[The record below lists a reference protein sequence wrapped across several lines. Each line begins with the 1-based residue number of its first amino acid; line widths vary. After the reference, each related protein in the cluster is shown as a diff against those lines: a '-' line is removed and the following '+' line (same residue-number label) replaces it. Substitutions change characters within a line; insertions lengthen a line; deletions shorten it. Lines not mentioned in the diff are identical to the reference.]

1 MSLLKQLKW
10 NLILLAVIFIALGIV
25 LILWPGA
32 TMKTIC
38 YLLAA
43 MLLAIG
49 VVSLINYLRKDI
61 SGIIYRY
68 DLVVGLC
75 AILGGILV
83 IVKVDKLTDL
93 IPAVLG
99 FLVTMSGIMKM
110 QNSVD
115 MLRLGHGTWHV
126 AFAMAIVN
134 IVAGIV
140 LLMNPFEAAQILIMC
155 LGIALVYSGI
165 TDLYVTISISRRLSR
180 LKTIRVFTAFYKST
194 GIAPI
199 LHRIFPC
206 NRFFSCSRRVRFAYF
221 CRQWRCHGK

>member
-180 LKTIRVFTAFYKST
+180 LKTVIVVAEDD
-194 GIAPI
+194 
-199 LHRIFPC
+199 LEE
-206 NRFFSCSRRVRFAYF
+206 
-221 CRQWRCHGK
+221 

>member
-83 IVKVDKLTDL
+83 IVKVDNLTDL

-180 LKTIRVFTAFYKST
+180 LKTEIVVAEDDSEE
-194 GIAPI
+194 
-199 LHRIFPC
+199 
-206 NRFFSCSRRVRFAYF
+206 
-221 CRQWRCHGK
+221 

>member
-49 VVSLINYLRKDI
+49 VVSLINYLRRKDI

-180 LKTIRVFTAFYKST
+180 LKTEIVVAEDDSEE
-194 GIAPI
+194 
-199 LHRIFPC
+199 
-206 NRFFSCSRRVRFAYF
+206 
-221 CRQWRCHGK
+221 

>member
-32 TMKTIC
+32 TMKSIC

-43 MLLAIG
+43 MLLALG
-49 VVSLINYLRKDI
+49 VASLINYLRKDI

-83 IVKVDKLTDL
+83 VVKVDKLTDL

-99 FLVTMSGIMKM
+99 FLVTMSGILKM

-180 LKTIRVFTAFYKST
+180 LKTEIVVAEDDSEE
-194 GIAPI
+194 
-199 LHRIFPC
+199 
-206 NRFFSCSRRVRFAYF
+206 
-221 CRQWRCHGK
+221 

>member
-1 MSLLKQLKW
+1 MEGDYEFIKTVEMEFDFARSNFYCTWYCLDSLAGG
-10 NLILLAVIFIALGIV
+10 NDE
-25 LILWPGA
+25 
-32 TMKTIC
+32 
-38 YLLAA
+38 
-43 MLLAIG
+43 
-49 VVSLINYLRKDI
+49 NDYLRKDI

-165 TDLYVTISISRRLSR
+165 TDLYVTISISRRLSQ
-180 LKTIRVFTAFYKST
+180 LKTEIVVAEDDSEE
-194 GIAPI
+194 
-199 LHRIFPC
+199 
-206 NRFFSCSRRVRFAYF
+206 
-221 CRQWRCHGK
+221 

>member
-10 NLILLAVIFIALGIV
+10 NLILLAVIFIARGIV

-180 LKTIRVFTAFYKST
+180 LKTEIVVAEDDSEE
-194 GIAPI
+194 
-199 LHRIFPC
+199 
-206 NRFFSCSRRVRFAYF
+206 
-221 CRQWRCHGK
+221 

>member
-49 VVSLINYLRKDI
+49 VASLINYLRKDI

-165 TDLYVTISISRRLSR
+165 TDLYVTISISRRLSQ
-180 LKTIRVFTAFYKST
+180 LKTEIVVAEDDSEE
-194 GIAPI
+194 
-199 LHRIFPC
+199 
-206 NRFFSCSRRVRFAYF
+206 
-221 CRQWRCHGK
+221 

>member
-93 IPAVLG
+93 ILAVLG

-180 LKTIRVFTAFYKST
+180 LKTEIVVAEDDSEE
-194 GIAPI
+194 
-199 LHRIFPC
+199 
-206 NRFFSCSRRVRFAYF
+206 
-221 CRQWRCHGK
+221 

>member
-43 MLLAIG
+43 MLLALG
-49 VVSLINYLRKDI
+49 VASLINYLRKDI

-99 FLVTMSGIMKM
+99 FLVTMSGILKM

-126 AFAMAIVN
+126 AFAMSIIN

-140 LLMNPFEAAQILIMC
+140 LLMNPFEAAEILIMC
-155 LGIALVYSGI
+155 IGIALVYSGI
-165 TDLYVTISISRRLSR
+165 TDLYVTISISRRLSKI
-180 LKTIRVFTAFYKST
+180 KTEIVVAEEDSEE
-194 GIAPI
+194 
-199 LHRIFPC
+199 
-206 NRFFSCSRRVRFAYF
+206 
-221 CRQWRCHGK
+221 

>member
-43 MLLAIG
+43 MLLALG
-49 VVSLINYLRKDI
+49 VASLINYLRKDI

-75 AILGGILV
+75 AILSGILV

-99 FLVTMSGIMKM
+99 FLVTMSGILKM

-126 AFAMAIVN
+126 AFAMSIIN

-180 LKTIRVFTAFYKST
+180 LKTEIVVAEDDSEE
-194 GIAPI
+194 
-199 LHRIFPC
+199 
-206 NRFFSCSRRVRFAYF
+206 
-221 CRQWRCHGK
+221 

>member
-83 IVKVDKLTDL
+83 IVKVDKLTGL

-140 LLMNPFEAAQILIMC
+140 LLMNPFEAAEILIMC
-155 LGIALVYSGI
+155 IGIALVYSGI
-165 TDLYVTISISRRLSR
+165 TDLYVTISISRRLSKI
-180 LKTIRVFTAFYKST
+180 KTEIVVAEEDSEE
-194 GIAPI
+194 
-199 LHRIFPC
+199 
-206 NRFFSCSRRVRFAYF
+206 
-221 CRQWRCHGK
+221 

>member
-61 SGIIYRY
+61 SGIIYCY

-180 LKTIRVFTAFYKST
+180 LKTEIVVAEDDSEE
-194 GIAPI
+194 
-199 LHRIFPC
+199 
-206 NRFFSCSRRVRFAYF
+206 
-221 CRQWRCHGK
+221 

>member
-99 FLVTMSGIMKM
+99 FLVTMGGIMKM

-180 LKTIRVFTAFYKST
+180 LKTEIVVAEDDSEE
-194 GIAPI
+194 
-199 LHRIFPC
+199 
-206 NRFFSCSRRVRFAYF
+206 
-221 CRQWRCHGK
+221 

>member
-43 MLLAIG
+43 MHLAIG

-180 LKTIRVFTAFYKST
+180 LKTEIVVAEDDSEE
-194 GIAPI
+194 
-199 LHRIFPC
+199 
-206 NRFFSCSRRVRFAYF
+206 
-221 CRQWRCHGK
+221 

>member
-43 MLLAIG
+43 MLLALG
-49 VVSLINYLRKDI
+49 VASLINYLRKDI

-93 IPAVLG
+93 IPAVLC
-99 FLVTMSGIMKM
+99 FLVTMSGILKM

-155 LGIALVYSGI
+155 IGIALVYSGI
-165 TDLYVTISISRRLSR
+165 TDLYVTISISRRLSKI
-180 LKTIRVFTAFYKST
+180 KTEIVVAEEDSEE
-194 GIAPI
+194 
-199 LHRIFPC
+199 
-206 NRFFSCSRRVRFAYF
+206 
-221 CRQWRCHGK
+221 

>member
-43 MLLAIG
+43 MLLALG
-49 VVSLINYLRKDI
+49 VASLINYLRKDI

-75 AILGGILV
+75 AILGGILG

-99 FLVTMSGIMKM
+99 FLVTMSGILKM

-126 AFAMAIVN
+126 AFAMSIIN

-180 LKTIRVFTAFYKST
+180 LKTEIVVAEDDSEE
-194 GIAPI
+194 
-199 LHRIFPC
+199 
-206 NRFFSCSRRVRFAYF
+206 
-221 CRQWRCHGK
+221 

>member
-140 LLMNPFEAAQILIMC
+140 LLMNPFEATKILIMC

-180 LKTIRVFTAFYKST
+180 LKTEIVVAEDDSEE
-194 GIAPI
+194 
-199 LHRIFPC
+199 
-206 NRFFSCSRRVRFAYF
+206 
-221 CRQWRCHGK
+221 

>member
-10 NLILLAVIFIALGIV
+10 NLILLALIFIELGIV
-25 LILWPGA
+25 LILWLGV
-32 TMKTIC
+32 TMMPIC

-43 MLLAIG
+43 MLLELRVA
-49 VVSLINYLRKDI
+49 SLINYLRKDI

-99 FLVTMSGIMKM
+99 FLVTMSGILKM

-155 LGIALVYSGI
+155 IGIALVYSGI
-165 TDLYVTISISRRLSR
+165 TDLYVTISISRRLSKI
-180 LKTIRVFTAFYKST
+180 KTEIVVAEEDSEE
-194 GIAPI
+194 
-199 LHRIFPC
+199 
-206 NRFFSCSRRVRFAYF
+206 
-221 CRQWRCHGK
+221 

>member
-49 VVSLINYLRKDI
+49 VASLINYLRKDI

-165 TDLYVTISISRRLSR
+165 TDLYVTISISRRLSKI
-180 LKTIRVFTAFYKST
+180 KTEIVVAEDDSEE
-194 GIAPI
+194 
-199 LHRIFPC
+199 
-206 NRFFSCSRRVRFAYF
+206 
-221 CRQWRCHGK
+221 

>member
-10 NLILLAVIFIALGIV
+10 NLILLAVIFIARGIV

-43 MLLAIG
+43 MLLALG

-180 LKTIRVFTAFYKST
+180 LKTEIVVAEDDSEE
-194 GIAPI
+194 
-199 LHRIFPC
+199 
-206 NRFFSCSRRVRFAYF
+206 
-221 CRQWRCHGK
+221 